1 MTFALALVAVFV
13 VCAGHMTYMVL
24 RLHRE
29 AQDDSRYELEE

>member
-1 MTFALALVAVFV
+1 MIFAIALIAVFV
-13 VCAGHMTYMVL
+13 ICCGHCFYMVL